1 MTELRLADPAAS
13 RAVLAG
19 VWNYEHLVPL
29 PAVARNVAGLTDALA
44 DPRIW
49 GLPRKHITVVEPGD
63 VQGSFIR
70 TIGTAA
76 QEATD
81 TLLVYFAGHGIPD
94 DFSDELYLG
103 LPGTVRDE
111 LDTALRYEFISRRLR
126 PGAAKA
132 RHVVVIL
139 DCCFSGLAVNAKM
152 SPGQRLADLAAISS
166 RTVFTASAETKVAM
180 APVGAA
186 YTAFT
191 GVLLDLLDDG
201 IPGEPELLSM
211 QALHNHAYAR
221 LRGQQPELASRGAG
235 SLVCIA
241 RNTNPGPAPSPSAPA
256 SVPVSVPAQP
266 KELPA
271 RMPVLVRERL
281 LARERGIEDLVV
293 LGPDRSTPSWI
304 TKEIPWHGL
313 SAGEEVL
320 AGWRWSRMGV
330 FRRTRL
336 LFTGRGLRIRQG
348 DSRMMFPYT
357 GFADSTFRMHEWTDH
372 GVNAEGTPHITQ
384 HALLMISGHDQ
395 SWTSPDLG
403 GRRATVHG
411 LATVLQEIQALVT
424 GAGTGRTS

>member
-1 MTELRLADPAAS
+1 MNGLRLADPAAS

-19 VWNYEHLVPL
+19 VWDYQHLAPL
-29 PAVARNVAGLTDALA
+29 PAVAHNVAGLADALA

-49 GLPRKHITVVEPGD
+49 GLPQKHITRVEPGN
-63 VQGSFIR
+63 VQDSFIR
-70 TIGTAA
+70 TVAAAA

-103 LPGTVRDE
+103 LPGTRRGE
-111 LDTALRYEFISRRLR
+111 LDTALRYEFISRKLRL
-126 PGAAKA
+126 GAAKA

-139 DCCFSGLAVNAKM
+139 DCCFSGLAANARM
-152 SPGQRLADLAAISS
+152 SPGQRLADLAAVSS
-166 RTVFTASAETKVAM
+166 RAVFTASAETKVAM

-191 GVLLDLLDDG
+191 GVLLGLLDGG

-211 QALHNHAYAR
+211 QTLHNHAYAR

-241 RNTNPGPAPSPSAPA
+241 RNTRPEPAAAPPGPAP
-256 SVPVSVPAQP
+256 VPGAVPAQP
-266 KELPA
+266 NGLPA

-281 LARERGIEDLVV
+281 LGHQRRIKGLTV
-293 LGPDRSTPSWI
+293 LGPGRSTPSWI
-304 TKEIPWHGL
+304 TKEIPRHAL

-320 AGWRWSRMGV
+320 AAWQWSHLYV
-330 FRRTRL
+330 FRRSRL
-336 LFTGRGLRIRQG
+336 LFTSRGLRTRQG

-357 GFADSTFRMHEWTDH
+357 GFGNCEFSAHDWTVGASLD
-372 GVNAEGTPHITQ
+372 TPETY
-384 HALLMISGHDQ
+384 HALLTVSDHDQ

-403 GRRATVHG
+403 GSSATAYG
-411 LATVLQEIQALVT
+411 LAAVLQEIRSLVT
-424 GAGTGRTS
+424 DTA